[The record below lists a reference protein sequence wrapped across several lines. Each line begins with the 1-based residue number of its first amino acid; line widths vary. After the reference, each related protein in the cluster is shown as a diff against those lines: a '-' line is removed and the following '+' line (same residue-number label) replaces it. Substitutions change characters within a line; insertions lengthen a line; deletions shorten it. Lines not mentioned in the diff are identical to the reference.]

1 MKTGLYLLATLG
13 LVAAAVLPV
22 QAEDVWTGGV
32 GVTEREQAPDYNTRI
47 EFFVTS
53 GNYLAGIDYTV
64 YDATGMPIAG
74 GRADG
79 PWLRLQLPAGEYRV
93 EATRPDTG
101 DAEGTQFRVASG
113 VTSVGLRFPNN

>member
-22 QAEDVWTGGV
+22 QAEDVWSGGV
-32 GVTEREQAPDYNTRI
+32 GIAEREQAPNTNTRI

-53 GNYLAGIDYTV
+53 GSYLAGIDYTL
-64 YDATGMPIAG
+64 YNADGQPIAG
-74 GRADG
+74 GQSDG
-79 PWLRLQLPAGEYRV
+79 PWLRVQLPAGVYRL

-101 DAEGTQFRVASG
+101 DMQSAEFSVANG
-113 VTSVGLRFPNN
+113 VTSVGLQFPN